1 MDTTTAMAGSAS
13 RRVNCATRRLVIA
26 GRHDTSNATDG
37 DAHGVHRANDSM
49 RWPRNG
55 AQPPASHERKD
66 ENARRVTTATQNTFQ
81 QCAHAVRA
89 ALRLLVYST
98 S

>member
-1 MDTTTAMAGSAS
+1 
-13 RRVNCATRRLVIA
+13 
-26 GRHDTSNATDG
+26 
-37 DAHGVHRANDSM
+37 M

-55 AQPPASHERKD
+55 ARPPASHERED